1 MGLFS
6 RRKSEP
12 EPDVALDGDSGDG
25 EPSGDDGDVVDD
37 GRPQRP
43 ENAPIG
49 EAEQARID
57 AALTRMADAGW
68 DVDDLE
74 SIATAYDRAF
84 TAEPPSSPGRD
95 DVVEVVGLA
104 IGEHLVRHGRMD
116 WRIITDVFGSDLG
129 VVARRRD
136 LSVIP
141 TTIVATRW
149 INGQRGWI
157 PGVVGHLV
165 RLGNG

>member
-6 RRKSEP
+6 RRHNDEDVEP
-12 EPDVALDGDSGDG
+12 TAEATTREPAPAD
-25 EPSGDDGDVVDD
+25 DVVDD
-37 GRPQRP
+37 GRPERP
-43 ENAPIG
+43 DSEPIG
-49 EAEQARID
+49 EQERARID
-57 AALTRMADAGW
+57 AALTRMSDAGW
-68 DVDDLE
+68 DVDDLQ
-74 SIATAYDRAF
+74 SIATAYDQAF
-84 TAEPPSSPGRD
+84 GSEATASPGRD

-116 WRIITDVFGSDLG
+116 WKLVTDAFGTDLG

-136 LSVIP
+136 VSIIP

-149 INGQRGWI
+149 INGERGWI